1 MSDTTIFPNE
11 PIATGSHPRLVPLRS
26 VDADSFATRTY
37 LASRAIIEWPVAVV
51 LLVVAMPLLA
61 ALAIIL
67 KRTSPGPVLYTQMRL
82 GKDGRRFR
90 IFKLRTMVHECETGT
105 GPVWSS
111 AGDPRVTRVGRWL
124 RDTHLDELPQ
134 LWNVVRGDMSLF
146 GPRPERPE
154 IAEQIERWLPEYRDR
169 LAVRPGIAGLAQVI
183 LPPDADLM
191 SVRRK
196 LAYDLRYIQRVG
208 LLMDARVAF
217 ATVLHCVGVVA
228 SVASRL
234 LAQPSSPPPMIEPK
248 GPMPHLGLSMS
259 DQGLRP
265 VHVANEDSELSKVA

>member
-1 MSDTTIFPNE
+1 MSDTTTFPNE
-11 PIATGSHPRLVPLRS
+11 PSAAGTHPRLVPVRS
-26 VDADSFATRTY
+26 VDADSFAARAY
-37 LASRAIIEWPVAVV
+37 LAIRAVVEWPAAVI
-51 LLVVAMPLLA
+51 LLVAAMPVLGTLA
-61 ALAIIL
+61 GIL
-67 KRTSPGPVLYTQMRL
+67 KFTSPGPILYSQMRL

-90 IFKLRTMVHECETGT
+90 IYKLRTMVHECETGT

-196 LAYDLRYIQRVG
+196 LAYDLRYIQDVG
-208 LLMDARVAF
+208 PLMDARVAL
-217 ATVLHCVGVVA
+217 ATVLHCAGLIA
-228 SVASRL
+228 SVVSRL
-234 LAQPSSPPPMIEPK
+234 LAQPSTPPPMIEPK
-248 GPMPHLGLSMS
+248 GPMPHLGLSMAE
-259 DQGLRP
+259 QGLRP
-265 VHVANEDSELSKVA
+265 VSTAKEETELSKVA